1 MDSATVAFVV
11 ALMIMA
17 LSLLLL
23 AGLFALE
30 WHMRRQGYGGR
41 WGHSG
46 VTPTERAE
54 ALLREFLDEREYEQW
69 TRRDYVDVVSPH
81 NAQRIYRIPR
91 YIGLVRMY
99 ENGIAMCELCLR
111 PVEPL
116 PGPDVIVLHKLMI
129 QGDEQAYLASARSY
143 PHSGVELRYHP

>member
-1 MDSATVAFVV
+1 MDSETVAAVV
-11 ALMIMA
+11 ALVIIG
-17 LSLLLL
+17 LSLLVLG
-23 AGLFALE
+23 GLFAVE
-30 WHMRRQGYGGR
+30 WYMRRQGYGG
-41 WGHSG
+41 WGGYPG

-69 TRRDYVDVVSPH
+69 TKRDYVDVVSPH
-81 NAQRIYRIPR
+81 NTQRIYRIPR

-111 PVEPL
+111 PAEPL
-116 PGPDVIVLHKLMI
+116 PGPDVIVMHKLMI

>member
-1 MDSATVAFVV
+1 MDSATVAYIV
-11 ALMIMA
+11 ALVIMA

-30 WHMRRQGYGGR
+30 WYMRRQGSGR
-41 WGHSG
+41 WGNSG

-54 ALLREFLDEREYEQW
+54 ELLREFLDEREYEQW

-111 PVEPL
+111 SVEPL
-116 PGPDVIVLHKLMI
+116 PGPDVILMHKLMI
-129 QGDEQAYLASARSY
+129 QGDEQAYLASARLY

>member
-1 MDSATVAFVV
+1 MDSETVAVVV
-11 ALMIMA
+11 ALVIIA
-17 LSLLLL
+17 LSLLVL
-23 AGLFALE
+23 GVLFALE
-30 WHMRRQGYGGR
+30 WHMRHGG
-41 WGHSG
+41 WIKPG

-111 PVEPL
+111 SVEPL
-116 PGPDVIVLHKLMI
+116 NGPDVIVLHKLMI

>member
-1 MDSATVAFVV
+1 MDSETVALV
-11 ALMIMA
+11 AALAIMA
-17 LSLLLL
+17 LSLLVL
-23 AGLFALE
+23 GSLFALE
-30 WHMRRQGYGGR
+30 WHMRRGG
-41 WGHSG
+41 WGLFPG

-54 ALLREFLDEREYEQW
+54 ELLCEFLDEREYEQW

-111 PVEPL
+111 SVEPL
-116 PGPDVIVLHKLMI
+116 PGPDVILMHKLMI
-129 QGDEQAYLASARSY
+129 QGDEQAYLASARLY